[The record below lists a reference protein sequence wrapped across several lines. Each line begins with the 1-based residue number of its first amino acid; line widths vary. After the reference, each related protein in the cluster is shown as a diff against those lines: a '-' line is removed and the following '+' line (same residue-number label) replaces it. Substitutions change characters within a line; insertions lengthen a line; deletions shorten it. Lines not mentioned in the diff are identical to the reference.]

1 MNVIKKMK
9 PYRQYMLLSMVKSIC
24 IKFTYLIA
32 QYYFVPLNQHAMQ
45 FSGSFINSTF
55 SKLKSY

>member
-1 MNVIKKMK
+1 
-9 PYRQYMLLSMVKSIC
+9 MVKSIC

-45 FSGSFINSTF
+45 FSGSFMNSTL
-55 SKLKSY
+55 SQMDINECDENKTT

>member
-1 MNVIKKMK
+1 
-9 PYRQYMLLSMVKSIC
+9 MVKSIC

-45 FSGSFINSTF
+45 FSGSFMNSTF
-55 SKLKSY
+55 SKLKSYQIMGQMNVIRE